1 MIPDFDEHGNLPPG
15 TYHASV
21 SEVLKRFGSRSPKRK
36 LLTKHL
42 RELLVRLQDIAVG
55 VYIDGSYITRKLSPG
70 DVDLLIVLPN
80 GFDWD
85 GAEGRELEVRLKE
98 EWKRKPRGQ
107 HRLHM
112 FHGVEGEDV
121 NTMCSLVRGWKQDWN
136 RNREPKGI
144 IYVEL
149 RG

>member
-15 TYHASV
+15 TYRASV
-21 SEVLKRFGSRSPKRK
+21 SETLKRFGSGSPKRR

-42 RELLVRLQDIAVG
+42 RELLVWLQDVAVG
-55 VYIDGSYITRKLSPG
+55 VYIDGSYVTRKLAPG
-70 DVDLLIVLPN
+70 DVDLLIVLPR
-80 GFDWD
+80 GFNWD
-85 GAEGRELEVRLKE
+85 GPEGRELEVRLRE
-98 EWKRKPRGQ
+98 EWKRKQKEQ

-112 FHGVEGEDV
+112 FYGVKGENV
-121 NTMCSLVRGWKQDWN
+121 STMCSLVRGWKQDWN
-136 RNREPKGI
+136 RNLEPKGI